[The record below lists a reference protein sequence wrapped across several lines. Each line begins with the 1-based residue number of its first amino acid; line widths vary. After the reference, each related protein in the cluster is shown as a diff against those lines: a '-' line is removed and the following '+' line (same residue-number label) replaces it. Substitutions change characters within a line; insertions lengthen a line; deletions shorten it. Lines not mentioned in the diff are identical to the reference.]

1 MVRRLFRVGTPVVL
15 LVVAACEVPTPLAPA
30 EPIGTAPSWGTGFAT
45 PSQAP
50 SSMLGQAGQIAPSP
64 GAMPGAVVDFT
75 GGDPIVGKGVWVA
88 LCARCHGNDG
98 EGGALPDGAAVP
110 ALSDAGWQGRME
122 DRQIARSIVLGKGA
136 MPGFMQELDRQKLAG
151 VIAHIR
157 SLKK

>member
-1 MVRRLFRVGTPVVL
+1 
-15 LVVAACEVPTPLAPA
+15 
-30 EPIGTAPSWGTGFAT
+30 
-45 PSQAP
+45 
-50 SSMLGQAGQIAPSP
+50 
-64 GAMPGAVVDFT
+64 MPGAVVDFT